1 MFKSSVR
8 NTVVW
13 QFAKNLTDFISSIS
27 GQPHQ
32 QSLPALPNCAGCSQT
47 RRSGCSWC
55 RLRGVSPLPSP
66 PLAGHHLPAKIYLRF
81 ISDRAAP
88 RAPPSASCLQTS
100 RVERTAIRNAS
111 AEVTRAGWG
120 GCELQRGGGPARSSV
135 VGPVSGRAKR
145 RGLSSRSFPVA
156 PSNRASLPPLQKV
169 VALLFPTQHPKT
181 GSQKAA
187 QPKTNPLVI
196 SRRFRTP
203 GSLHTFLLIAVTDYL
218 KGTNGSKH

>member
-66 PLAGHHLPAKIYLRF
+66 PLAGHHLPAKIYHRF

-88 RAPPSASCLQTS
+88 RAPPQPAAFRQAGLKEPRLEMLQLRSHGQAGEAASGS
-100 RVERTAIRNAS
+100 RVEDRQ
-111 AEVTRAGWG
+111 G
-120 GCELQRGGGPARSSV
+120 
-135 VGPVSGRAKR
+135 
-145 RGLSSRSFPVA
+145 
-156 PSNRASLPPLQKV
+156 
-169 VALLFPTQHPKT
+169 
-181 GSQKAA
+181 A
-187 QPKTNPLVI
+187 QWWVQ
-196 SRRFRTP
+196 FQEE
-203 GSLHTFLLIAVTDYL
+203 L
-218 KGTNGSKH
+218 KGEGSPLGVFQWLHPTEQVFHHCKRSLLCCFQHNTQKHAAKKLHRRRQILLLSPGDFGHQEACIHFY